1 MSRKA
6 FFTVDK
12 ALSEVLKDI
21 DEEFFATVED
31 DSDRSDSND
40 DSACHE
46 FVTEVTNPG
55 EDSSDGRH
63 FLDQAVDLDR
73 AAAIFLNLSVD
84 SGEVLTGADVEPASN
99 VAEETLPQV
108 AREDD
113 SYFDHPALP
122 PVIGGAA
129 AAAVAVA
136 PVPERTCGCSLKCLS
151 QFSPHD
157 IDVNIMNMA
166 EMEKKEKDLMVLGL
180 LEALRH
186 RTEQT
191 LRGRKRNQ
199 QHFSYSYLGL
209 PVCVSAFRIIY
220 DLGKYHMGALQ
231 KHLEENG
238 LVPRQHGNTGRR
250 PHNSLIF
257 NDVKQVVHFLTRH
270 AEIYGIPHPAPLRG
284 RDEMPPVFLPASLTY
299 KILHQKYKASCDNSG
314 ARCVGLSSF
323 RSVRHR
329 CLPQIK
335 IMSPRAD
342 VCSACEGLR
351 RSVMAA
357 RGEQQS
363 IDATKAFT
371 DHIST
376 AQKERDFYKLKTI
389 EAKGEMDRNPS
400 VLIKPHYTFDFAQLV
415 FLPHAA
421 RQEGPLYYK
430 TPQKMQLFGVC
441 CEAKPLQV
449 NYLRTRTKPLV
460 RMARSVTTPTP

>member
-1 MSRKA
+1 MLLRYVLFLKKGVEKNFSSFLFVMSRKA
-6 FFTVDK
+6 FFTMDK

-129 AAAVAVA
+129 VAVA

-166 EMEKKEKDLMVLGL
+166 EMEEKEKDLMVLGL

-191 LRGRKRNQ
+191 LRGRKRNR

-209 PVCVSAFRIIY
+209 PGCVSPS
-220 DLGKYHMGALQ
+220 
-231 KHLEENG
+231 
-238 LVPRQHGNTGRR
+238 LV
-250 PHNSLIF
+250 
-257 NDVKQVVHFLTRH
+257 
-270 AEIYGIPHPAPLRG
+270 
-284 RDEMPPVFLPASLTY
+284 
-299 KILHQKYKASCDNSG
+299 
-314 ARCVGLSSF
+314 
-323 RSVRHR
+323 
-329 CLPQIK
+329 
-335 IMSPRAD
+335 
-342 VCSACEGLR
+342 
-351 RSVMAA
+351 
-357 RGEQQS
+357 
-363 IDATKAFT
+363 
-371 DHIST
+371 
-376 AQKERDFYKLKTI
+376 
-389 EAKGEMDRNPS
+389 
-400 VLIKPHYTFDFAQLV
+400 
-415 FLPHAA
+415 
-421 RQEGPLYYK
+421 
-430 TPQKMQLFGVC
+430 
-441 CEAKPLQV
+441 
-449 NYLRTRTKPLV
+449 
-460 RMARSVTTPTP
+460 